1 MQSKRLLILLS
12 VVVLIVVVIVV
23 FSAVFAI
30 RDDGVNI
37 VVHNFQGQEIPNSS
51 TAPTKQHVLEYVK
64 GSNIVFLNKQ
74 NLLNKLNSDTSL
86 SAWHAF
92 AVVKFPDVIDVHFVE
107 RVAFAKMDIGGD
119 EVYIDFV
126 GYVMQDPTDDNGQY
140 LDITSA
146 FDFTS
151 ATVQKE
157 VGQPLVFTANTQNSK
172 RLACVLDTLKQL
184 WACYVEV
191 DNFAQIL
198 GNQDVFTFDSSE
210 NMHIKTKVGTEII
223 VEEPWNNTSQKV
235 YNAFSVYYNDSENL
249 QQEGVVI
256 VIRKDGRIDEIPAQ
270 N

>member
-1 MQSKRLLILLS
+1 MKSKRLLILLS
-12 VVVLIVVVIVV
+12 IVALVVAVIVV

-30 RDDGVNI
+30 RDDSVNI
-37 VVHNFQGQEIPNSS
+37 VVHNFQGEEIANS
-51 TAPTKQHVLEYVK
+51 TTTPTKQQVLEYVK
-64 GSNIVFLNKQ
+64 GSNIIFLNKQ
-74 NLLNKLNSDTSL
+74 QLLNKLNSDSRL

-92 AVVKFPDVIDVHFVE
+92 AVVKFPDAIDVHFVE

-119 EVYIDFV
+119 AVYIDFV
-126 GYVMQDPTDDNGQY
+126 GYVMEDPAEDNGQY

-157 VGQPLVFTANTQNSK
+157 VGKPLGFTANAKNTQ

-198 GNQDVFTFDSSE
+198 GNQDVFTFDSNE
-210 NMHIKTKVGTEII
+210 NMHIKTKVGAEII
-223 VEEPWNNTSQKV
+223 IEEPWNNTAQKA
-235 YNAFSVYYNDSENL
+235 YNAFSVYYNNSDNL
-249 QQEGVVI
+249 QQDGVVI
-256 VIRKDGRIDEIPAQ
+256 VVRKDGRIDEIPQ
-270 N
+270 Q